1 MSKIASLIVCCV
13 FGLIISFM
21 AGVIAFNLTENR
33 KLNEQINGL
42 VINNTN
48 LQTRVNELEQKI
60 TIKPFA
66 SEDSLRLWLGKNDR
80 NITMKDRYPSEIALQ
95 LIRDARDEG
104 YYMGITGYF
113 EIDSLTQ
120 SYAGTYGKYLVTLDA
135 TVANKIG
142 NKQGKVVC
150 NTAIVGDGEIYLIYP
165 LEDRVEYLCATSK
178 SK

>member
-1 MSKIASLIVCCV
+1 MKENHI
-13 FGLIISFM
+13 GLII
-21 AGVIAFNLTENR
+21 A
-33 KLNEQINGL
+33 GL
-42 VINNTN
+42 VAVLSVCVLTIMLGLKISDQSRLIDTVTLNNIN

-60 TIKPFA
+60 AIKPFI
-66 SEDSLRLWLGKNDR
+66 SEDSLKLWLGKNDR

-95 LIRDARDEG
+95 LIKDARDEG
-104 YYMGITGYF
+104 FYMGITGYF

-120 SYAGTYGKYLVTLDA
+120 SYVGTYGKYLVTLDA